1 MIVKT
6 RSTNNV
12 RRIDTSETARASTD
26 STDFQR
32 NSLSMTSRSHQFV
45 LRSSQTNSPLVEQ
58 FNSLDEYKWSESYSW
73 GFDFLSRHYN
83 CIVLYQSWKC
93 TRYFMNSRWRD
104 LMRDEVK
111 SSVTADF
118 ISFFFSLHLFRVLP
132 DIFAGF
138 SEPFPTLRSYLT
150 VFVPAGP
157 SRVLLAATTGS
168 HFHEGQGKLLK
179 ARSIIQSDKVH

>member
-1 MIVKT
+1 M
-6 RSTNNV
+6 SN

-118 ISFFFSLHLFRVLP
+118 ISFFFFFTSFSCSAGYFCGLFRALP
-132 DIFAGF
+132 NASILLDCFCSCG
-138 SEPFPTLRSYLT
+138 TLQSVARSYYWIVFPRGPRET
-150 VFVPAGP
+150 VE
-157 SRVLLAATTGS
+157 SS
-168 HFHEGQGKLLK
+168 
-179 ARSIIQSDKVH
+179 VHYSVG